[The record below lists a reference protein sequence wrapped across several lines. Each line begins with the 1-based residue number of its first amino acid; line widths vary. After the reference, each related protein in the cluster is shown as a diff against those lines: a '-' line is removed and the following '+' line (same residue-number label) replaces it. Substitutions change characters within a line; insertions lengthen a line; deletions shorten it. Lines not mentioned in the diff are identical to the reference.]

1 VNEPSSI
8 NGRVLLVGN
17 DVEYFIMHRLALALA
32 LARRGIDLH
41 VALPSQPHEP
51 LLHSQ
56 PFKLHLYD
64 LKRASTNPLREVAA
78 LRQLRSLYRRARPAI
93 IHHFTIKPVLYGS
106 LAARG
111 IEARVVNSVTGLGYL
126 FTNSSAAV
134 AVLRTLALPLLRIGC
149 NRSDVTMAF
158 ENRDDLAVYVKQGV
172 CAESQTT
179 VLPSAGI
186 DPAQFARPKTAHN
199 GTVVMVLSRM
209 LYAKGILDFIEAA
222 RIARRDAPEL
232 RFVLVGGSDPNP
244 ESIPSEHLT
253 KAAAEG
259 AVEYWG
265 PTEDPGLA
273 LSSAD
278 ILCLPSY
285 REGLPRSLLEGAL
298 IGLPLIASDV
308 PGCRD
313 VVTHGENGLL
323 VPVRNPNELA
333 LAALRLHRDPPL
345 RVTMGERGRQTAA
358 ARYTVEAVADQT
370 LAVYAQALSARKL
383 NA

>member
-1 VNEPSSI
+1 VNERSSI

-41 VALPSQPHEP
+41 VALPSEPHEA

-56 PFKLHLYD
+56 PFSLHLYD
-64 LKRASTNPLREVAA
+64 LKRASTNPFREVAA
-78 LRQLRSLYRRARPAI
+78 LRQLQRLYRRMRPEI

-111 IEARVVNSVTGLGYL
+111 IDARIVNSVTGLGYL

-134 AVLRTLALPLLRIGC
+134 AVLRALALPLLRLGC
-149 NRSDVTMAF
+149 NRSGVTMAF
-158 ENRDDLAVYVKQGV
+158 ENRDDLAVYVKHGV

-186 DPAQFARPKTAHN
+186 DPAQFAQPKSRHD

-244 ESIPSEHLT
+244 ESIPLEYLK
-253 KAAAEG
+253 KAESEG

-265 PTEDPGLA
+265 PTDDPGRT

-278 ILCLPSY
+278 VLCLPSY

-298 IGLPLIASDV
+298 VGLPLIASDV

-323 VPVRNPNELA
+323 VPAKNASELA
-333 LAALRLHRDPPL
+333 QAALRLHRDPRL
-345 RVTMGERGRQTAA
+345 RMAMGERGRLTAFE
-358 ARYTVEAVADQT
+358 RYTVEAVADET
-370 LAVYAQALSARKL
+370 VSVYAHAMSAREP
-383 NA
+383 NS